1 MIMKK
6 VLGYFRNRYLCLVSP
21 YYLISF
27 PKSGRTWI
35 KSFLANYYSY
45 HYKIPLFTDF
55 APMWRYGKR
64 KNVPRVIMTH
74 AAHRGCT
81 EDEMFQYMDSIR
93 DKKIILVIRSP
104 DKVAFSY
111 YHRLVKRIHDPEVEN
126 MELSDFIRSKSL
138 GLPQIV
144 SFINAWYRYKGNFN
158 NFMLLRYE
166 DCVDDPESQFIRLL
180 DFLSCPIDKQDLKV
194 ALTRSVDTTRK
205 IEEEGDLRDQSL
217 LHEISLGSQYFESSM
232 DDTGNTKRYSGDDGA
247 FENSF
252 SQGDLSYMNAEVSKL
267 DSKLGY

>member
-1 MIMKK
+1 MKK
-6 VLGYFRNRYLCLVSP
+6 FFRFFGNRYLCAVSP

-74 AAHRGCT
+74 AEHRGCT

-111 YHRLVKRIHDPEVEN
+111 YHRLVKRMHDPEVEN

-144 SFINAWYRYKGNFN
+144 SFINAWYSYKGNFN
-158 NFMLLRYE
+158 NFLLLRYE

-180 DFLSCPIDKQDLKV
+180 DFLSCPVDEQDLKT
-194 ALTRSVDTTRK
+194 ALSRSVDTTRK
-205 IEEEGDLRDQSL
+205 IEEGGDLSEQSL
-217 LHEISLGSQYFESSM
+217 IREISQGAQYFESSM
-232 DDTGNTKRYSGDDGA
+232 GDTDDIKRYSGNDGA
-247 FENSF
+247 FNNHF
-252 SQGDLSYMNAEVSKL
+252 SKSDLSFMNAEVAKL